1 MLKRVLCIREHLS
14 TILLNTSKA
23 PSPLNEDQF
32 DSMKEICSVLD
43 HFEAATLNTSSA
55 KSTTVNLIIPTTLGP
70 MIKLDSALSGMKTT
84 VGVEICNF
92 LQTRLRA
99 RLAPYE
105 TRTGTR
111 LATMLD
117 PRFKKEGFRER
128 SNAEQAAKI
137 LETEDASV
145 LQNVQKSNILSTYE
159 EPPIEKENASDLYS
173 FMTTKVKQKPK
184 TIRSDAIIELRQ
196 YFEQQN
202 ASREA
207 DPLEYW
213 KVTFKI

>member
-1 MLKRVLCIREHLS
+1 MAKFMKRS
-14 TILLNTSKA
+14 DAYA
-23 PSPLNEDQF
+23 P
-32 DSMKEICSVLD
+32 
-43 HFEAATLNTSSA
+43 TSSKKQMLDA
-55 KSTTVNLIIPTTLGP
+55 LISEMVAEDVLPFSFVEGLGFLNLIIPTTLGL
-70 MIKLDSALSGMKTT
+70 MIKLDSALPGMKTT

-117 PRFKKEGFRER
+117 PRFKKEGFREQ

-137 LETEDASV
+137 LETEVASV
-145 LQNVQKSNILSTYE
+145 LQNVQ
-159 EPPIEKENASDLYS
+159 IEKENASDLYS

-213 KVTFKI
+213 KSIGAAPILLLNNRPDILDLVASDPQGR